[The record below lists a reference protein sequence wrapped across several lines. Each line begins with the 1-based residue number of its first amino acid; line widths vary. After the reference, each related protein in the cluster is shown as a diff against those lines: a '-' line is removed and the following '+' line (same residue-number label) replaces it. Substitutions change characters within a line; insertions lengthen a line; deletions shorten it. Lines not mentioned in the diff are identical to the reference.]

1 MSDSGQNTPIGA
13 LCRIAQG
20 YLARKIRIMGNADA
34 RGFTEIF
41 SLKSGLQLCNL
52 CSDAHFIAQDLP
64 KKRAV
69 ESSGLE
75 V

>member
-1 MSDSGQNTPIGA
+1 LRAKFELWDS
-13 LCRIAQG
+13 
-20 YLARKIRIMGNADA
+20 NADA
-34 RGFTEIF
+34 SGFTEIF
-41 SLKSGLQLCNL
+41 SLKSVLQLCNL

-64 KKRAV
+64 KKRAG